1 MELDVAAPA
10 IARRAWSIRA
20 QIMGKALVGRVIDG
34 NAELLEPDVERVI
47 NTWFSPV
54 SGVNGKVD
62 ITVQVRPS
70 RATNPTGTGPLR
82 VFVRRG
88 LRVDLHVRRD
98 AGPVH
103 VQACAVV
110 VVFQMAPVICFLTRQ
125 PGSVLA
131 PATDAEV
138 RLESVVHDPPAAGHE
153 VADPGAG
160 NISGE

>member
-1 MELDVAAPA
+1 
-10 IARRAWSIRA
+10 
-20 QIMGKALVGRVIDG
+20 MGKALVGRVIDG

-103 VQACAVV
+103 VQALPVSDGPAVTVV
-110 VVFQMAPVICFLTRQ
+110 VVFQMAPVIVLMTRQ
-125 PGSVLA
+125 PGIVLA
-131 PATDAEV
+131 SAPDAEV
-138 RLESVVHDPPAAGHE
+138 RLGSVVHDPPAAGHE